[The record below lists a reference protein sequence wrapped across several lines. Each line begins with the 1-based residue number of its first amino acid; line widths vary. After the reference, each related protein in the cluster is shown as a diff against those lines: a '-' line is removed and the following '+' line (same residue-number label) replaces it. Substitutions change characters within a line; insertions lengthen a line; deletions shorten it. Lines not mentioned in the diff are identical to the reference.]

1 MARAAAV
8 GRKRRRQGR
17 SWWRGRRRL
26 RRCLFVEDRE
36 VVAPPRSL
44 AIGDSTALGL
54 EPRCNRTLSMA
65 VLLRAAL
72 NAAPQLQRPLL
83 WKIQR
88 LLLPVL
94 HGGRPRRQDVV
105 GRRPRI
111 TCEQQQASA
120 RQHESHGF
128 KRPWQPGAPF
138 EERPSRTHCRCRW
151 AEELTL

>member
-1 MARAAAV
+1 
-8 GRKRRRQGR
+8 
-17 SWWRGRRRL
+17 
-26 RRCLFVEDRE
+26 
-36 VVAPPRSL
+36 
-44 AIGDSTALGL
+44 
-54 EPRCNRTLSMA
+54 MA

-105 GRRPRI
+105 GRLPRI

-128 KRPWQPGAPF
+128 KRPWQLALAKFVATILSTNDSIFGGVMSKIN
-138 EERPSRTHCRCRW
+138 RDK
-151 AEELTL
+151 